1 MTGIPAKRAK
11 GSRSEPRLD
20 EQHVGARVIAIEHAR
35 HFGRLQVTRERDAA
49 PLVGPRSAFAE
60 SFSVAGIG
68 RPRQL
73 EWLVEG

>member
-35 HFGRLQVTRERDAA
+35 HLGRLQVTRELIVSARDVIWTNGFVRI
-49 PLVGPRSAFAE
+49 LRTF
-60 SFSVAGIG
+60 
-68 RPRQL
+68 L
-73 EWLVEG
+73 